1 MKKMLQ
7 SVLLYSYMHIPI
19 YNVLCSN
26 LVNYEHLRGKLLLN
40 NENPT
45 SSTCKVL
52 SAIRNSCGSGQKQDK
67 INMQKGKIK
76 WRPDVITNAE
86 ASRKCIVILSSA
98 LKW

>member
-1 MKKMLQ
+1 
-7 SVLLYSYMHIPI
+7 MHIPI

-26 LVNYEHLRGKLLLN
+26 LANYEHLRGKLLLN

-52 SAIRNSCGSGQKQDK
+52 SAIRNSCGSGQKQAK

-76 WRPDVITNAE
+76 WRPDIITNAE